1 MFATHPPLKDRI
13 AAIQPGGAPDP
24 VPQSAARA
32 PEAAPSASP
41 STATT
46 PSVKERSEA
55 MLNGIGVIAGG
66 ALARAATQRE
76 SLHQNFGRALE
87 ETDSAVALAIALLL
101 DDASELRDKQI
112 GMVRDSGL
120 SVEIS
125 QIESFVSRLSSMS
138 PDTRFTVLDLAVA
151 PLRKLESKDAEA
163 LIHLLETIAD
173 ADECLTLDEFL
184 ILRGV
189 RKHLRVRLHGPDRS
203 DRLIEDPTVLS
214 PAIRQLLSYVAR
226 TGTGDSADAALHLKQ
241 AVGEQA
247 LLEPLPDLEYAEPSE
262 DLRDLEPAL
271 ETLAHS
277 AFKFRHAVI
286 RAATAIVV
294 ADETVTADEIS
305 ILRAVALSLGIPVP
319 PVG

>member
-1 MFATHPPLKDRI
+1 
-13 AAIQPGGAPDP
+13 
-24 VPQSAARA
+24 
-32 PEAAPSASP
+32 
-41 STATT
+41 
-46 PSVKERSEA
+46 

-66 ALARAATQRE
+66 ALARAAIQRE

-101 DDASELRDKQI
+101 DDASELRGKQI
-112 GMVRDSGL
+112 GMVRDSAL

-138 PDTRFTVLDLAVA
+138 ADARFTVLDLAVA
-151 PLRKLESKDAEA
+151 PLRKLEPKDARA

-173 ADECLTLDEFL
+173 ADECLTIEEFL

-189 RKHLRVRLHGPDRS
+189 RKHLQVRLHGPDRS
-203 DRLIEDPTVLS
+203 DRLIDDPAVLS
-214 PAIRQLLSYVAR
+214 PAIRSLLSYVAR
-226 TGTGDSADAALHLKQ
+226 IGTEKSDDAARHLTQ

-247 LLEPLPDLEYAEPSE
+247 LLEPLPDLEYAEPSD

-271 ETLAHS
+271 ETLSRA

-294 ADETVTADEIS
+294 ADEKVTSDEIS
-305 ILRAVALSLGIPVP
+305 ILRAIALSLGIPVP
-319 PVG
+319 PLD